1 MTDDVPTF
9 VALRELH
16 RRGFRALDDP
26 LPLEWS
32 DGSPK
37 HFGHW
42 KTDFVNRRH
51 FLMCLINWES
61 LRDKGL
67 TALPTNQPHAFY
79 KLLMKAPEPSQIPL
93 KLSNA
98 EYISICDGGPIP
110 QPVLPV
116 EDFEEQEAIED
127 HIAALEIDDVVCVA
141 RPAKRRRTVTGRSL
155 AASSSTVVTVCSTE
169 VTDPNEVSASASSVR
184 QGHNQATGVFIG
196 SKQVFLEQHLIRGQ
210 KGAYCR
216 FILACSKH
224 TGADVQ
230 SGKSCKKHRN
240 VDVSLGVQGVRESL
254 AFLVAW
260 ALASNNG
267 AHSTFQVTSAMLADA
282 LAHSMHVVS
291 GDIER
296 LASQV
301 NEF

>member
-9 VALRELH
+9 VAMREL
-16 RRGFRALDDP
+16 RLRGFKALDDP
-26 LPLEWS
+26 LPLQWS

-37 HFGHW
+37 NFGNW
-42 KTDFVNRRH
+42 KTDFVNRRY
-51 FLMCLINWES
+51 FLLCLINWET

-67 TALPTNQPHAFY
+67 TGLPTNQPHAFY
-79 KLLMKAPEPSQIPL
+79 KLLMKTPEPSKIPL

-98 EYISICDGGPIP
+98 EYVSICDGGPMP
-110 QPVLPV
+110 EPVLPV
-116 EDFEEQEAIED
+116 DDFDEQEAIED
-127 HIAALEIDDVVCVA
+127 DIAALAIDDIVCVA

-155 AASSSTVVTVCSTE
+155 AASSSTVVTVCSTV

-184 QGHNQATGVFIG
+184 KGHNQATGVFIG

-210 KGAYCR
+210 KGAYIR

-224 TGADVQ
+224 TGEDVQ

-267 AHSTFQVTSAMLADA
+267 AHSTFQVSRYMIDDA
-282 LAHSMHVVS
+282 LANSMHVVS